1 MTTGSGQKSCTAA
14 QLRQRRE
21 TLHISRRELA
31 ELAKVPIFR
40 VWQSENP
47 EVREEVSDEDIYKIC
62 VALDRQLGKL
72 VKLRPLRKA

>member
-1 MTTGSGQKSCTAA
+1 MTTGSEKSCTAA

-21 TLHISRRELA
+21 ALHISRRELS

-47 EVREEVSDEDIYKIC
+47 EVRSEVSDEDIYKIC